1 VTDSTTV
8 VHSSGGNDFEW
19 HPVKAANNL
28 RKHGVTFEE
37 AATVFEDEHAL
48 LLNDEVHS
56 DEEDRFLLLGMSEG
70 RRLLSVVH
78 LERGIRLR
86 IISARPAANV
96 ERREYD
102 RERGVGV

>member
-1 VTDSTTV
+1 MTESATV
-8 VHSSGGNDFEW
+8 VHSHGGNEFEW
-19 HPVKAANNL
+19 HPLKAASNL
-28 RKHGVTFEE
+28 RKHGITFEE

-56 DEEDRFLLLGMSEG
+56 DEEDRFLLLGLSEG

-86 IISARPAANV
+86 IICARPATHG

>member
-1 VTDSTTV
+1 MTESATV
-8 VHSSGGNDFEW
+8 MHSYGSNEFEW
-19 HPVKAANNL
+19 QPVKAASNL
-28 RKHGVTFEE
+28 HKHGVTFEE
-37 AATVFEDEHAL
+37 AATVFEDEDGL

-56 DEEDRFLLLGMSEG
+56 DEEDRFLLLGLSEG

-78 LERGIRLR
+78 LERGIRFR
-86 IISARPAANV
+86 IISARPATNG